1 MSKIIEQQTDETWS
15 QLYSRLLEG
24 GILEDKILSE
34 NLFDFLNSTS
44 TGNGTNIG
52 YVLASVLT
60 TINFIL
66 ASKKSKCM
74 IRDGF
79 TINLNTMWIFVGQ
92 PNTGMQFLRFF
103 IFYALFNNLKKIF
116 FPIVLLNIR
125 QS

>member
-1 MSKIIEQQTDETWS
+1 MAKIIEQQTDETWS

-24 GILEDKILSE
+24 GILEEKILSE
-34 NLFDFLNSTS
+34 KLYEFLDCTS

-60 TINFIL
+60 TLNFIL
-66 ASKKSKCM
+66 ASKKSKCI

-92 PNTGMQFLRFF
+92 PNTGM
-103 IFYALFNNLKKIF
+103 YYFNRRKFCETNFSESEK
-116 FPIVLLNIR
+116 
-125 QS
+125 S